1 MYLEKLNMLG
11 LERKK
16 VNHFDPWE
24 IALHPIMS
32 KNQKNQDVRELLL
45 EELPEQLDSKE
56 HYK

>member
-1 MYLEKLNMLG
+1 MLG